1 MSRISQSIKVAITI
15 GDPSGIGTEV
25 VLKAL
30 SNSQI
35 QNLGSFL
42 IIGNGDVLDKASSLI
57 APAILSIHRVTE
69 IASLSLAMTRHPVT
83 LLDIKTPVGIW
94 QYGKVDSLCGLASI
108 QYIDKGFALIRK
120 GIADVLVT
128 APISKEAI
136 NQAGFRYPGHT
147 EYLAHLTN
155 TRDFGMMLVGGDLRV
170 VLVTT
175 HLPLRKV
182 HRAINESRI
191 YKIIKLTNQALVEYF
206 GLAMPRIG
214 VCSLNPHCG
223 DGGVFG
229 DEEERIIKPAVLNAF
244 RDGVNVNGPISADI
258 IFHKAYVKK
267 EYDAV
272 VAMYHDQGLAPLKMV
287 AFERGVNITL
297 GLPFVRTS
305 PDHGTGFDI
314 AGKGLADASS
324 MEEAIRM
331 AVSIESR
338 RRKTGVINVAPTAR

>member
-1 MSRISQSIKVAITI
+1 VAITI

-25 VLKAL
+25 VMKAL
-30 SNSQI
+30 SNSEI
-35 QNLGSFL
+35 QGLGSFL
-42 IIGNGDVLDKASSLI
+42 IIGDWGVIDKAGSIKGLAIPSL
-57 APAILSIHRVTE
+57 HRITRDDE
-69 IASLSLAMTRHPVT
+69 IDTGHPVT
-83 LLDIKTPVGIW
+83 LFDLKNIRKGW
-94 QYGKVDSLCGLASI
+94 QYGKIDSKCGSAAI
-108 QYIDKGFALIRK
+108 QYIDKGVALIRK

-136 NQAGFRYPGHT
+136 NQAGIRYPGHT

-155 TRDFGMMLVGGDLRV
+155 TRDFGMMLVGGELKV
-170 VLVTT
+170 SLVTR
-175 HLPLRKV
+175 HIPLKKV
-182 HRAINESRI
+182 HITITESRI
-191 YKIIKLTNQALVEYF
+191 YKLIKLTNQALVEYF
-206 GLAMPRIG
+206 GVPMPRIG

-229 DEEERIIKPAVLNAF
+229 NEEERIIAPAILKASG
-244 RDGVNVNGPISADI
+244 DGINVKGPISADI

-267 EYDAV
+267 EYDAI

-314 AGKGLADASS
+314 AGKGLADESS
-324 MEEAIRM
+324 MEEAIRV
-331 AVSIESR
+331 AVDIEGR
-338 RRKTGVINVAPTAR
+338 RRKTGVINVAPTAP

>member
-42 IIGNGDVLDKASSLI
+42 IIGSGDVIDKTGSLI
-57 APAILSIHRVTE
+57 APAVPSMHRVTGDDE
-69 IASLSLAMTRHPVT
+69 IDMSGHPVT
-83 LLDIKTPVGIW
+83 LLDIKTPAGIW

-108 QYIDKGFALIRK
+108 QYVDKGVALIRK
-120 GIADVLVT
+120 GIANVLVT

-182 HRAINESRI
+182 HRTINESRI
-191 YKIIKLTNQALVEYF
+191 YKIIKLTNEALVEYF

-223 DGGVFG
+223 DGGIFG

-244 RDGVNVNGPISADI
+244 RDGVNVNGPVSADI

-287 AFERGVNITL
+287 AFEKGVNVTL

-314 AGKGLADASS
+314 AGKGIADASS

-331 AVSIESR
+331 AVNIER
-338 RRKTGVINVAPTAR
+338 RRNFL